1 MKHGIILFTGLIL
14 AWTMTANADDKKTTY
29 KWHDS
34 NGVIQYTQT
43 PPADGISYQVIS
55 IKTNAPQP
63 SSSSGGGNSGQNSAV
78 DSGEA
83 GQPEKLAVK
92 TEAERKKKNCEIS
105 RQNLATLTNI
115 ARIRVPGENGSTRL
129 LTDEERA
136 AKLKDTEE
144 QIKENCGS

>member
-1 MKHGIILFTGLIL
+1 MNKGIILLTGLIL
-14 AWTMTANADDKKTTY
+14 GLSLTANADTKKTTY
-29 KWHDS
+29 KWRDD

-63 SSSSGGGNSGQNSAV
+63 SSTLNAGASGQ
-78 DSGEA
+78 DSEADEA
-83 GQPEKLAVK
+83 GSAKREQLAAK
-92 TEAERKKKNCEIS
+92 TEAELKKKNCEIS

-115 ARIRVPGENGSTRL
+115 ARIRIPDDNGGTRL

-136 AKLKDTEE
+136 AKLKDTET
-144 QIKENCGS
+144 QIKENCG